1 MKEKM
6 WVRLPS
12 YRQKVKV
19 AQVVERR
26 EKKPVRQWF
35 DPIPLHNMVSVA
47 QSEERW
53 FVEPKVTRS

>member
-1 MKEKM
+1 M

-35 DPIPLHNMVSVA
+35 DSISLHNMVSVA
-47 QSEERW
+47 QSVERR
-53 FVEPKVTRS
+53 FVEPKAAGS